1 VFGNVGTLVSFQVGH
16 NDASILAEAFSGD
29 IEADD
34 LMNQKKYTIY
44 LKQLIDGMPS
54 PIFSA
59 ATFAPHAKDDEEFA
73 ERYQKILQVSR
84 ERYCKKRSVVE
95 EKINKSMA
103 EIEKLEDEWEIKKV
117 EFKQK
122 KEDEKRE
129 KQQERM
135 LANKKAKEQ
144 EQGK

>member
-1 VFGNVGTLVSFQVGH
+1 MFGNVGTLISFQVGH
-16 NDASILAEAFSGD
+16 SDSKILTEAFAGD
-29 IEADD
+29 IEPDD

-59 ATFAPHAKDDEEFA
+59 ATFPPYPKDPEEFK
-73 ERYQKILQVSR
+73 ERYDKILQVSR
-84 ERYCKKRSVVE
+84 ERYCKPKKLVV
-95 EKINKSMA
+95 EKINKSME
-103 EIEKLEDEWEIKKV
+103 EIEKQEAEWEKKKE

-122 KEDEKRE
+122 KEEEKRQ

-135 LANKKAKEQ
+135 EERKKQKEKQ
-144 EQGK
+144 S

>member
-1 VFGNVGTLVSFQVGH
+1 
-16 NDASILAEAFSGD
+16 
-29 IEADD
+29 
-34 LMNQKKYTIY
+34 MNQKKYTIY

-59 ATFAPHAKDDEEFA
+59 GTFPPHPQEAGEFQ
-73 ERYQKILQVSR
+73 ERYEKILQVSR

-95 EKINKSMA
+95 EKINKSLSD
-103 EIEKLEDEWEIKKV
+103 IEKQEDQWEKKKE

-122 KEDEKRE
+122 KEDEKRQ
-129 KQQERM
+129 KQIDRM
-135 LANKKAKEQ
+135 EAKKKEKEQ

>member
-1 VFGNVGTLVSFQVGH
+1 
-16 NDASILAEAFSGD
+16 
-29 IEADD
+29 
-34 LMNQKKYTIY
+34 MNQKKYTIY

-54 PIFSA
+54 AIFSA
-59 ATFAPHAKDDEEFA
+59 ATFAPHAKDDEEFR

-84 ERYCKKRSVVE
+84 ERYCKKREIVE

-103 EIEKLEDEWEIKKV
+103 DIEKLEDEWEVKKE

-122 KEDEKRE
+122 KEDEKRQ
-129 KQQERM
+129 KQIDRM
-135 LANKKAKEQ
+135 EANKKAKEQ

>member
-1 VFGNVGTLVSFQVGH
+1 
-16 NDASILAEAFSGD
+16 
-29 IEADD
+29 
-34 LMNQKKYTIY
+34 MNQKKYTIY

-59 ATFAPHAKDDEEFA
+59 GTFPPHDKDEEEFR
-73 ERYQKILQVSR
+73 ERYEKILQVSR
-84 ERYCKKRSVVE
+84 ERYCKKREIVE

-103 EIEKLEDEWEIKKV
+103 EIEKQEDEWEIKKA

-122 KEDEKRE
+122 KEDEKRQ

-144 EQGK
+144 EQGR

>member
-1 VFGNVGTLVSFQVGH
+1 
-16 NDASILAEAFSGD
+16 
-29 IEADD
+29 
-34 LMNQKKYTIY
+34 MNQKKYTIY

-59 ATFAPHAKDDEEFA
+59 GTFPPYPKDETEFA

-84 ERYCKKRSVVE
+84 ERYCKKREIVE

-103 EIEKLEDEWEIKKV
+103 EIEKQEEEWEKKKE

-122 KEDEKRE
+122 KEEEKRQ

-135 LANKKAKEQ
+135 EANKKAKEQ